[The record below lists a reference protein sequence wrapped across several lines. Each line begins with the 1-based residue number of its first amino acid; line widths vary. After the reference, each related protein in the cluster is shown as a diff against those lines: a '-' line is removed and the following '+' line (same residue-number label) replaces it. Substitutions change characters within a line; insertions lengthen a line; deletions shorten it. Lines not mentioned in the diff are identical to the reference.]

1 MNVVRRHL
9 GIFWILST
17 VSAVPV
23 VICALVIFVG
33 ERYTIVPNKKCWNV
47 QCVMR
52 QKDFFHSK
60 TVDICFVSNA
70 SIEWFTGEIRVLRK
84 RNPVQCVDDSIR
96 ILEDVGI
103 FTFDDGTDEGDAADL
118 KKGRILFCKFE
129 QFKGL
134 LESSEEGGTP
144 RAELL

>member
-33 ERYTIVPNKKCWNV
+33 ERYTIVPNKNCWNV

-84 RNPVQCVDDSIR
+84 RNPVQCVDDSTRNVNINY
-96 ILEDVGI
+96 IYQTTLSQ
-103 FTFDDGTDEGDAADL
+103 L
-118 KKGRILFCKFE
+118 
-129 QFKGL
+129 
-134 LESSEEGGTP
+134 
-144 RAELL
+144 